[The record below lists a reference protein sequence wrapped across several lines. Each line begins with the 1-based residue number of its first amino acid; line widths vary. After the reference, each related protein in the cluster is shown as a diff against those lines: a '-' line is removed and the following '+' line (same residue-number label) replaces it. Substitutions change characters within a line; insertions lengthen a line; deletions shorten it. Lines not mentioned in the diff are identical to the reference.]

1 MAELLIAIVGSTNL
15 ERRDYDPPLRNRE
28 QAKLAAVELGRELA
42 KAKHRILVYSS
53 DPGYIEADV
62 VRGYVESGMADA
74 ESILLRY
81 PAIAGPVP
89 HFREQDKDYYGPC
102 FKDDP
107 DDSPNWQVC
116 FFSALQKA
124 DAVLLLGGAS
134 SSLITFLIAEMTGI
148 ALIPIATFGG
158 SAQTVWGLA
167 SRRFDEKVRRITGAP
182 LWRPDSAAQ
191 LVDALA
197 SEHTRAVTEK
207 KARQE
212 IMLGQQQTLAIQ
224 RRAKQLAKQAVL
236 SGILLLLAV
245 ALTLLGTFWPTTTP
259 IYFGIFF
266 LLTPLLAGATGG
278 IGRNLLDFYR
288 DEEEQSGHTPI
299 VATVLGA
306 IAGTVAAILF
316 VSAKW
321 ASNPEI
327 RNLDQSIPPGLRLLV
342 LFEFVIGLLSGFTL
356 DALFRQWEKERP
368 QLGTKAG

>member
-15 ERRDYDPPLRNRE
+15 KRPDYEPSLTNGE
-28 QAKLAAVELGRELA
+28 QAKVAAVELGREFA
-42 KAKHRILVYSS
+42 KAKHRILVYTS

-62 VRGYVESGMADA
+62 VRGYVESGVANT

-81 PAIAGPVP
+81 PAIAGPIP
-89 HFREQDKDYYGPC
+89 HFPEQDKDNYGRC
-102 FKDDP
+102 FKEDP

-116 FFSALQKA
+116 FFSSLQQA
-124 DAVLLLGGAS
+124 DAILLLGGAS
-134 SSLITFLIAEMTGI
+134 SALISYLIAEMSGI
-148 ALIPIATFGG
+148 ALLPIATFGG
-158 SAQTVWGLA
+158 AAQTVWGLA

-182 LWRPDSAAQ
+182 RWRADSAAQ

-197 SEHTRAVTEK
+197 SEHARIVTEK

-212 IMLGQQQTLAIQ
+212 GALGKQQALAAQ
-224 RRAKQLAKQAVL
+224 RRARRLAKQAVL
-236 SGILLLLAV
+236 SGFLMLAAV
-245 ALTLLGTFWPTTTP
+245 ALTLLGTFSPPTKP

-278 IGRNLLDFYR
+278 LGRNLLDFYR
-288 DEEEQSGHTPI
+288 KEEEQPGHTPI
-299 VATVLGA
+299 VAIVLGA

-316 VSAKW
+316 VSAQW

-327 RNLDQSIPPGLRLLV
+327 RNLDQAIPPGLRLLV

-368 QLGTKAG
+368 KLGSQSE

>member
-89 HFREQDKDYYGPC
+89 HFREQDKDNYEPC

-288 DEEEQSGHTPI
+288 DEKEQSGHTPI

-316 VSAKW
+316 VSAQW

>member
-15 ERRDYDPPLRNRE
+15 ERPDYVPPLTNGE
-28 QAKLAAVELGRELA
+28 QAKVAAVELGRELA
-42 KAKHRILVYSS
+42 KAKHRILVYAS

-62 VRGYVESGMADA
+62 VRGYVESGVANT

-81 PAIAGPVP
+81 PAIGGPIP
-89 HFREQDKDYYGPC
+89 HFPEQDKDNYGPC
-102 FKDDP
+102 FKEDP

-116 FFSALQKA
+116 FFSSLQQA
-124 DAVLLLGGAS
+124 DAILLLGGAS
-134 SSLITFLIAEMTGI
+134 SALISYLIAEMSDI
-148 ALIPIATFGG
+148 ALLPIATFGG
-158 SAQTVWGLA
+158 AAQTVWGLA

-182 LWRPDSAAQ
+182 RWKADSAAQ

-197 SEHTRAVTEK
+197 SEHARIVTAK
-207 KARQE
+207 KVRQE
-212 IMLGQQQTLAIQ
+212 DAQGKQQALAAQ
-224 RRAKQLAKQAVL
+224 RRARRLAKQAVL
-236 SGILLLLAV
+236 SGFLMLAAV
-245 ALTLLGTFWPTTTP
+245 ALTLLGTFSPPTKP

-278 IGRNLLDFYR
+278 LGRNLLDFYR
-288 DEEEQSGHTPI
+288 KEEEQPGHTPI
-299 VATVLGA
+299 VAIVLGA

-316 VSAKW
+316 VSAQW

-327 RNLDQSIPPGLRLLV
+327 RNLDQAIPPGLRLLV

-368 QLGTKAG
+368 KLGSQSE

>member
-197 SEHTRAVTEK
+197 SEHTGRDRKES
-207 KARQE
+207 KARDHAGAATDSCYTAQSKT
-212 IMLGQQQTLAIQ
+212 ISQASRPFGNSTAARGGSDPAGHILANHD
-224 RRAKQLAKQAVL
+224 AHLL
-236 SGILLLLAV
+236 WNILLADS
-245 ALTLLGTFWPTTTP
+245 PTSRSN
-259 IYFGIFF
+259 
-266 LLTPLLAGATGG
+266 
-278 IGRNLLDFYR
+278 GRHR
-288 DEEEQSGHTPI
+288 SQSP
-299 VATVLGA
+299 
-306 IAGTVAAILF
+306 
-316 VSAKW
+316 
-321 ASNPEI
+321 
-327 RNLDQSIPPGLRLLV
+327 
-342 LFEFVIGLLSGFTL
+342 
-356 DALFRQWEKERP
+356 
-368 QLGTKAG
+368 